1 MDESEVVDTILE
13 KTEAIES
20 TQFEHLCKLVLEAVE
35 TPESSEVTA
44 EGGDG
49 GIDILGHVGT
59 EIYECSFGIEVKQ
72 HSDTVSAPVVRRL
85 SGALNRYGCGFGAVM
100 TNSTFTDP
108 AKDEAR
114 ESDGPPIELINGSKL
129 AELMV
134 EHEIGIAKTDDGY
147 RIASE
152 FWSKFDKFN
161 EELIPSA
168 DVPQAD
174 NFGVIQYTL
183 RAVES
188 GEQYGP
194 EIVDYLVEKTDEDWT
209 RRQADYYT
217 LAGSALGFLEQ
228 TEGEY
233 DGHKMRRWELTQD
246 GHQYLELL
254 REDNEQALNYLCE
267 QIESVEVFSVII
279 DRIKD
284 EKIDQDEL
292 KEIIREYTEVTG
304 TTIGRRATTIRSWLR
319 KIDEVKVYDNGK
331 TTYDYFVKDLSSF
344 GDS

>member
-1 MDESEVVDTILE
+1 MDKQETVDTVLKKIAE
-13 KTEAIES
+13 IED
-20 TQFEHLCKLVLEAVE
+20 TQFEHVCKLVLETVE
-35 TPESSEVTA
+35 SPASSEITP

-59 EIYECSFGIEVKQ
+59 DIYQCDFGIEVKQ
-72 HSDTVSAPVVRRL
+72 HSDKISAPVVRRL

-100 TNSTFTDP
+100 TNSIFTDP
-108 AKDEAR
+108 AMDEAR
-114 ESDGPPIELINGSKL
+114 ESDGPPVELINGTEL
-129 AELMV
+129 AELMI
-134 EHEIGIAKTDDGY
+134 EYEIGVTRAGEGWQIAN
-147 RIASE
+147 E
-152 FWSKFDKFN
+152 FWSRFDKFN
-161 EELIPSA
+161 ADLIPSA

-174 NFGVIQYTL
+174 NFVVIRHTL
-183 RAVES
+183 QAVES

-217 LAGSALGFLEQ
+217 LAGSALGFLEE
-228 TEGEY
+228 TEGQY

-246 GHQYLELL
+246 GHQYLKLL
-254 REDNEQALNYLCE
+254 REDDEQAVKYLCK
-267 QIESVEVFSVII
+267 QIESVEIFSVII
-279 DRIKD
+279 DRLKD
-284 EKIDQDEL
+284 EQIDQDDIKEL
-292 KEIIREYTEVTG
+292 IREYTEVTG